1 MRHLAYTV
9 EDGIRLSR
17 GHKLTRY
24 EKDENMSTSA
34 ARLTQY
40 ARNTYSVEQLNAQI
54 AHFNFM
60 LSDLELDAR
69 HKRHVME
76 RLTVCIQLLEEAK

>member
-1 MRHLAYTV
+1 MHYLAYTV
-9 EDGIRLSR
+9 QDGIYLSR
-17 GHKLTRY
+17 EHKFTRY

-40 ARNTYSVEQLNAQI
+40 ARDTYSVEQLESQI

-60 LSDLELDAR
+60 LQDLELDNR
-69 HKRHVME
+69 HKRHVTE
-76 RLTVCIQLLEEAK
+76 RLTVCLQLLEEAN

>member
-1 MRHLAYTV
+1 MHYLAYTV
-9 EDGIRLSR
+9 EDGIYLFR

-24 EKDENMSTSA
+24 EKDKNMSTSA

-40 ARNTYSVEQLNAQI
+40 ARDTYSVEQLNAQI

-60 LSDLELDAR
+60 LSNLELDAR
-69 HKRHVME
+69 HKRHLTE
-76 RLTVCIQLLEEAK
+76 RLTVCLQLLEEVK